1 MLPMKNRAK
10 RSGDR
15 YDQFSRCSFSFAVV
29 LALLAWFLSGCTGTA
44 AETLEDDRAN
54 RLEVA
59 PVDLTGIKAR
69 GVDAG
74 EYVFKDSGEWE
85 SFRRKHGGG
94 PAPEIDFER
103 DFLVAVFLGQRP
115 NPGYSVRI
123 VGAKK
128 SEGEVVVEVVEYQP
142 SPGMMYAQVLVYP
155 FDAALVPKAD
165 GSIRFVTTK
174 KDGRPQANP

>member
-1 MLPMKNRAK
+1 MA
-10 RSGDR
+10 
-15 YDQFSRCSFSFAVV
+15 AIV
-29 LALLAWFLSGCTGTA
+29 FLSGGFHGCAA
-44 AETLEDDRAN
+44 AEEQEEGPLKIVRVELSGLN
-54 RLEVA
+54 
-59 PVDLTGIKAR
+59 AR